1 MRLDKYLTEVGL
13 GSRSTVKKI
22 IKNKK
27 IKVNN
32 QIIVSDNYQID
43 ELNDEVKYNDETLKY
58 QKFHTYMLN
67 KPAGYI
73 TSTKDKGKIVTDLI
87 IEATKYKLKPVGR
100 LDKDTEGLLILTND
114 GQMIH
119 TLTSPKKDIPKTYYV
134 EYLHNLSLKDI
145 ESLEHGVILDD
156 GYKTLPSKVA
166 KVDGGIY
173 LTINEGKFHQVKRMM
188 EAVNNKVTYLKRIK
202 VNNLY
207 LDESL
212 KLGEYKELSSEE
224 LSKLLK
230 L

>member
-32 QIIVSDNYQID
+32 QIIVSDSYQID

-145 ESLEHGVILDD
+145 ESLENGVILDD
-156 GYKTLPSKVA
+156 GYRTLPSKVT

-173 LTINEGKFHQVKRMM
+173 LTISEGKYHQVKRMM

-212 KLGEYKELSSEE
+212 KLGEYKELSSED
-224 LSKLLK
+224 LSKLLN